1 MQTESAG
8 TTHQITGSHAP
19 QRPGGTSA
27 GSLGPNKAELENH
40 WSEA

>member
-19 QRPGGTSA
+19 LRPGGTLA
-27 GSLGPNKAELENH
+27 GSLGPNKEEFENH
-40 WSEA
+40 